1 MTMWHKVPEHREG
14 HPIEVYGKLFKQ
26 RDSKCKG
33 TVAGRCLAHRRTSK
47 EAQGLKLKGR
57 GGLV

>member
-26 RDSKCKG
+26 G
-33 TVAGRCLAHRRTSK
+33 TASAKALWLAGA
-47 EAQGLKLKGR
+47 
-57 GGLV
+57 